1 MLLHLSISQ
10 FTLVDQLELEF
21 GPGTSTLTG
30 ETGAGKSI
38 TLDALGLAL
47 GGRGSAELV
56 RTGANRADICATF
69 DISEHPAAGPWLK
82 SQELDAG
89 QEVILRRT
97 IGADGRSRAYINGQP
112 VTLLQLRAL
121 GEQLI
126 DIHSQH
132 EHQSLLKKDTHRR
145 LLDEFAQAQELAA
158 ETRSRYKTWQDQ
170 YHRYRTLANSVEEA
184 EARRHLLQ
192 YQLKELE
199 QLDLSEGEVE
209 ALESEQRQLANAGEI
224 LSGSYQLAA
233 LLSGGEGDIAEQI
246 HRALQLLSAMPEQ
259 APALVE
265 VAQMLDSARIQVDE
279 AAGTLSRHIDRFEM
293 DPERLSEVEERLS
306 AIYQAA
312 RKHRVQPKELP
323 SLQQQLQEELD
334 DIGSADALER
344 LAAECEKLEQQF
356 RKTAGKL
363 SKLRA
368 KAATAL
374 AHAVNQQLGDL
385 AMPHAKVELALQ
397 TLDKPC
403 SHGLEEVEI
412 LISTNP
418 GQPPRALGK
427 IASGG
432 ELSRVSLAI
441 QVVTA
446 QTSRTPTLVFD
457 EVDVGIGG
465 ATGDVVGRLLRQLG
479 ETRNGRTGQVIC
491 VTHLAQV
498 AARAHRQYL
507 VEKHSDGERAFV
519 ALRELLNGERR
530 EEIARMLGGA
540 PSTQSLAHAEEMLSR
555 TH

>member
-56 RTGANRADICATF
+56 RTGANRADISATF
-69 DISEHPAAGPWLK
+69 DIVEHPSAASWLE

-132 EHQSLLKKDTHRR
+132 EHQSLLKKETHLR
-145 LLDEFAQAQELAA
+145 LLDEYAQAQELAA
-158 ETRSRYKTWQDQ
+158 ETRSRFKTWRDH
-170 YHRYRTLANSVEEA
+170 YRRYRTLADSAEEA
-184 EARRHLLQ
+184 EARRHLLE
-192 YQLKELE
+192 YQLKELD
-199 QLDLSEGEVE
+199 QLGLSEGEIE
-209 ALESEQRQLANAGEI
+209 SLESEQQQLANAGEI

-233 LLSGGEGDIAEQI
+233 FLSGGEGDIAEQL
-246 HRALQLLSAMPEQ
+246 HRALQLLSSMPGQ

-279 AAGTLSRHIDRFEM
+279 AAATLSRHIDRFEM
-293 DPERLSEVEERLS
+293 DPERLSEVEDRLS

-312 RKHRVQPKELP
+312 RKHRVQPQELP
-323 SLQQQLQEELD
+323 ALQQQLQAELD
-334 DIGSADALER
+334 DIGSPDALER
-344 LAAECEKLEQQF
+344 LATDCEQLEKQY
-356 RKTAGKL
+356 RKVAGKL
-363 SKLRA
+363 SNLRS
-368 KAATAL
+368 KAAESL
-374 AHAVNQQLGDL
+374 AEAVNCQLADL
-385 AMPHAKVELALQ
+385 AMPHARVELSLQ
-397 TLDKPC
+397 ELDTPN
-403 SHGLEEVEI
+403 SQGLEEAEI

-418 GQPPRALGK
+418 GQPPRPLGK

-479 ETRNGRTGQVIC
+479 ETRNGRSGQVIC

-507 VEKHSDGERAFV
+507 VEKHSDGESVFV
-519 ALRELLNGERR
+519 ALRELTNGERR
-530 EEIARMLGGA
+530 EEVARMLGGA
-540 PSTQSLAHAEEMLSR
+540 PTAQSLAHAEEMLER
-555 TH
+555 T

>member
-56 RTGANRADICATF
+56 RTGANRADISATF
-69 DISEHPAAGPWLK
+69 DIVEHPSAASWLE

-132 EHQSLLKKDTHRR
+132 EHQSLLKKETHLR
-145 LLDEFAQAQELAA
+145 LLDEYAQAQDLAA
-158 ETRSRYKTWQDQ
+158 ETRSRFKTWRDH
-170 YHRYRTLANSVEEA
+170 YRRYRTLADSAEEA
-184 EARRHLLQ
+184 EARRHLLE
-192 YQLKELE
+192 YQLKELD
-199 QLDLSEGEVE
+199 QLGLSEGEIE
-209 ALESEQRQLANAGEI
+209 SLESEQQQLANAGEI

-233 LLSGGEGDIAEQI
+233 FLSGGEGDIAEQL
-246 HRALQLLSAMPEQ
+246 HRALQLLSSMPGQ

-279 AAGTLSRHIDRFEM
+279 AAATLSRHIDRFEM
-293 DPERLSEVEERLS
+293 DPERLSEVEDRLS

-312 RKHRVQPKELP
+312 RKHRVQPQELP
-323 SLQQQLQEELD
+323 ALQQQLQAELD
-334 DIGSADALER
+334 DIGSPDALER
-344 LAAECEKLEQQF
+344 LAADCEQLEKQY
-356 RKTAGKL
+356 RKVAGKL
-363 SKLRA
+363 SKLRS
-368 KAATAL
+368 KAAASL
-374 AHAVNQQLGDL
+374 AEAVNGQLADL
-385 AMPHAKVELALQ
+385 AMPHARVELSLQ
-397 TLDKPC
+397 ELDTPN
-403 SHGLEEVEI
+403 SQGLEEAEI

-418 GQPPRALGK
+418 GQPPRPLGK

-479 ETRNGRTGQVIC
+479 ETRNGRSGQVIC

-507 VEKHSDGERAFV
+507 VEKHSDGESVFV
-519 ALRELLNGERR
+519 ALRELTNGERR
-530 EEIARMLGGA
+530 EEVARMLGGA
-540 PSTQSLAHAEEMLSR
+540 PTAQSLAHAEEMLER
-555 TH
+555 I

>member
-21 GPGTSTLTG
+21 GSGTSALTG

-47 GGRGSAELV
+47 GDRGNAELV
-56 RTGANRADICATF
+56 RAGAKRADIHATF
-69 DISEHPAAGPWLK
+69 DISDHPEAAAWLEEQEMDAGP
-82 SQELDAG
+82 EA
-89 QEVILRRT
+89 ILRRV

-145 LLDEFAQAQELAA
+145 LLDEFAHAQELAA
-158 ETRSRYKTWQDQ
+158 ETRIHFKTWRDQ
-170 YHRYRTLANSVEEA
+170 YRRYRSLADSAEETQ
-184 EARRHLLQ
+184 ARRDLLE
-192 YQLKELE
+192 YQLEELE
-199 QLDLSEGEVE
+199 QLDLQPGEIE
-209 ALESEQRQLANAGEI
+209 ELESEQRQLANAGQI

-233 LLSGGEGDIAEQI
+233 MLSGGEGDIAEHL
-246 HRALQLLSAMPEQ
+246 HRALQLLTAMPEQ
-259 APALVE
+259 SPALAE

-293 DPERLSEVEERLS
+293 DPERLAEVEERLS

-312 RKHRVQPKELP
+312 RKHRVQPHELAD
-323 SLQQQLQEELD
+323 LQQQLQSELD
-334 DIGSADALER
+334 DIGAPDTLDR
-344 LAAECEKLEQQF
+344 LAAECEKLEQTF
-356 RKTAGKL
+356 RATAGKL
-363 SKLRA
+363 SDLRTE
-368 KAATAL
+368 AAAEL
-374 AHAVNQQLGDL
+374 AEAVNAQLSDL
-385 AMPHAKVELALQ
+385 AMPHARVELALQ
-397 TLDKPC
+397 PQEKP
-403 SHGLEEVEI
+403 SASGLEEVEI

-418 GQPPRALGK
+418 GQPPRPLGK

-465 ATGDVVGRLLRQLG
+465 VTGDVVGRLLRQLG
-479 ETRNGRTGQVIC
+479 ERRNERAGQVIC

-498 AARAHRQYL
+498 AARAHKQYL
-507 VEKHSDGERAFV
+507 VEKHSDGEAAFV
-519 ALRELLNGERR
+519 SLRELKDSERR
-530 EEIARMLGGA
+530 EEIARMLGGETTA
-540 PSTQSLAHAEEMLSR
+540 QSLAHAGEMLERS
-555 TH
+555 

>member
-47 GGRGSAELV
+47 GDRGNAEMV
-56 RTGANRADICATF
+56 RAGAKRADIHATF
-69 DISEHPAAGPWLK
+69 DISSHEDARTWLEE
-82 SQELDAG
+82 QEMDAG
-89 QEVILRRT
+89 REVILRRT
-97 IGADGRSRAYINGQP
+97 ISADGRSRAYINGQP
-112 VTLLQLRAL
+112 VTLLQLRTL

-145 LLDEFAQAQELAA
+145 LLDEYAHAESAAA
-158 ETRSRYKTWQDQ
+158 EVRIHFKTWQDQ
-170 YHRYRTLANSVEEA
+170 YRRFRKQADNAEETQ
-184 EARRHLLQ
+184 ARRDLLE
-192 YQLKELE
+192 YQLEELE
-199 QLDLSEGEVE
+199 QLGLKPNELEE
-209 ALESEQRQLANAGEI
+209 LESEQRQLANAGEI

-233 LLSGGEGDIAEQI
+233 LLNGGEGDIAEQL
-246 HRALQLLSAMPEQ
+246 HRALQLVGAMPEQ
-259 APALVE
+259 SPALAE

-279 AAGTLSRHIDRFEM
+279 AASTLSRHIDGFEM
-293 DPERLSEVEERLS
+293 DPERLAEVEERLS
-306 AIYQAA
+306 AIYSIA
-312 RKHRVQPKELP
+312 RKHRVQPDQLPEL
-323 SLQQQLQEELD
+323 QLQWQQELEEIGAPDTLD
-334 DIGSADALER
+334 KLESECTQLEQAFRNSAAKLSALRATAASQLADAVNAQ
-344 LAAECEKLEQQF
+344 LA
-356 RKTAGKL
+356 
-363 SKLRA
+363 
-368 KAATAL
+368 
-374 AHAVNQQLGDL
+374 DL
-385 AMPHAKVELALQ
+385 AMPHARVELAL
-397 TLDKPC
+397 TALDKPAA
-403 SHGLEEVEI
+403 SGLEEVEI

-418 GQPPRALGK
+418 GQPARALGK

-465 ATGDVVGRLLRQLG
+465 ATGDVVGKLLRQLG
-479 ETRNGRTGQVIC
+479 ERGQVIC

-507 VEKHSDGERAFV
+507 VEKHSDGASAFV
-519 ALRELLNGERR
+519 ALRELKDAERSA
-530 EEIARMLGGA
+530 EVARMLGGEA
-540 PSTQSLAHAEEMLSR
+540 TAQSLAHAEEMLSR
-555 TH
+555 A

>member
-21 GPGTSTLTG
+21 GAGTSTLTG

-47 GGRGSAELV
+47 GDRGNAELV
-56 RTGANRADICATF
+56 RAGAKRADIHATF
-69 DISEHPAAGPWLK
+69 DISDHPQAAAWLEE
-82 SQELDAG
+82 QEMDAG
-89 QEVILRRT
+89 REVILRRV

-145 LLDEFAQAQELAA
+145 LLDEYAEAQEAAA
-158 ETRSRYKTWQDQ
+158 ETRIHYKTWRDQ
-170 YHRYRTLANSVEEA
+170 HRRYRALADSAEETQ
-184 EARRHLLQ
+184 ARRELLE
-192 YQLKELE
+192 YQLQELE
-199 QLDLSEGEVE
+199 QLNLQPGEVE
-209 ALESEQRQLANAGEI
+209 ELESEQRRLANAGEI

-233 LLSGGEGDIAEQI
+233 MLSGGEGDIAEQL
-246 HRALQLLSAMPEQ
+246 HRALQLVSAMPAQ
-259 APALVE
+259 SPALAE

-279 AAGTLSRHIDRFEM
+279 AAGTLSRHIDGFEM
-293 DPERLSEVEERLS
+293 DPERLAEVEERLS
-306 AIYQAA
+306 AVYQTA
-312 RKHRVQPKELP
+312 RKHRVQPDELAG
-323 SLQQQLQEELD
+323 LQQQLQTELD
-334 DIGSADALER
+334 EIGAPDALDR
-344 LAAECEKLEQQF
+344 LAAECEQLEQQF
-356 RKTAGKL
+356 RASAAKL
-363 SKLRA
+363 SAQRVD
-368 KAATAL
+368 AATRMA
-374 AHAVNQQLGDL
+374 AAVNAQLADL
-385 AMPHAKVELALQ
+385 AMPHARVELALQ
-397 TLDKPC
+397 PLEKPAA
-403 SHGLEEVEI
+403 SGLEEVEI
-412 LISTNP
+412 LIATNP
-418 GQPPRALGK
+418 GQPPRSLGK

-479 ETRNGRTGQVIC
+479 ESRNGRAGQVIC

-507 VEKHSDGERAFV
+507 VEKHSDGDAAFV
-519 ALRELLNGERR
+519 ALRELKGDERSG
-530 EEIARMLGGA
+530 EIARMLGGETTA
-540 PSTQSLAHAEEMLSR
+540 QSLAHAEEMLTRS
-555 TH
+555 

>member
-21 GPGTSTLTG
+21 GSGTSTLTG

-47 GGRGSAELV
+47 GDRGNAELV
-56 RTGANRADICATF
+56 RAGAKRADIHATF
-69 DISEHPAAGPWLK
+69 DISDHPEASTWLEE
-82 SQELDAG
+82 QELDTG
-89 QEVILRRT
+89 HEVILRRT
-97 IGADGRSRAYINGQP
+97 ISADGRSRAYINGQP

-145 LLDEFAQAQELAA
+145 LLDEFAGAGELAA
-158 ETRSRYKTWQDQ
+158 ETRIHFKTWQDQ
-170 YHRYRTLANSVEEA
+170 YRRYRSLADSAEET
-184 EARRHLLQ
+184 EARRQLLQ
-192 YQLKELE
+192 YQLEELD
-199 QLDLSEGEVE
+199 QLDLQAGEIAE
-209 ALESEQRQLANAGEI
+209 LESEQRQLANAGQI

-233 LLSGGEGDIAEQI
+233 MLTGGEGDISEHL
-246 HRALQLLSAMPEQ
+246 HRALQLLTAMPEQ
-259 APALVE
+259 SPELTE

-279 AAGTLSRHIDRFEM
+279 AAGTLTRHIDRFEM
-293 DPERLSEVEERLS
+293 DPERLAEVEERLS

-312 RKHRVQPKELP
+312 RKHRVQPPELP
-323 SLQQQLQEELD
+323 GLQEQLQAELD
-334 DIGSADALER
+334 EIGAPDALDR
-344 LAAECEKLEQQF
+344 LESECRELEQAY
-356 RKTAGKL
+356 RATAGKL
-363 SKLRA
+363 GKLRA
-368 KAATAL
+368 GAAEKL
-374 AHAVNQQLGDL
+374 AAAVNGQLADL
-385 AMPHAKVELALQ
+385 AMPHARVELALQ
-397 TLDKPC
+397 PQEKPAAT
-403 SHGLEEVEI
+403 GLEEVEI
-412 LISTNP
+412 LIATNP
-418 GQPPRALGK
+418 GQPARPLGK

-479 ETRNGRTGQVIC
+479 EGRNGRTGQVIC

-507 VEKHSDGERAFV
+507 VEKHSDGDAAFV
-519 ALRELLNGERR
+519 ALRELKDQERR
-530 EEIARMLGGA
+530 EEIARMLGGETTA
-540 PSTQSLAHAEEMLSR
+540 QSLAHAGEMLSR
-555 TH
+555 A

>member
-21 GPGTSTLTG
+21 GPGTSALTG

-47 GGRGSAELV
+47 GDRGSAELV
-56 RTGANRADICATF
+56 RTGSPRADISATF
-69 DISEHPAAGPWLK
+69 DISDHPSAASWLEG
-82 SQELDAG
+82 QELDAG

-112 VTLLQLRAL
+112 VTLLQLRTL

-145 LLDEFAQAQELAA
+145 LLDDYARAQELAA
-158 ETRSRYKTWQDQ
+158 ETRIRFKSWQDQ
-170 YHRYRTLANSVEEA
+170 YRRYRTLADSAEETQ
-184 EARRHLLQ
+184 ARRELLK
-192 YQLKELE
+192 YQLQELE
-199 QLDLSEGEVE
+199 QLGLQPGEIE
-209 ALESEQRQLANAGEI
+209 ELEREQRQLANAGQI
-224 LSGSYQLAA
+224 LNGSYQLAA
-233 LLSGGEGDIAEQI
+233 LLSGGEGDIAEQL

-259 APALVE
+259 SPALTE
-265 VAQMLDSARIQVDE
+265 VAQLLDSARIQVDE

-306 AIYQAA
+306 AIYQTA
-312 RKHRVQPKELP
+312 RKHRVQPDALPELE
-323 SLQQQLQEELD
+323 QQLQAELEE
-334 DIGSADALER
+334 IGAPDALDK
-344 LAAECEKLEQQF
+344 LAAECEQLEAEY
-356 RKTAGKL
+356 RRTAEKL
-363 SKLRA
+363 SKLRQR
-368 KAATAL
+368 AAADL
-374 AHAVNQQLGDL
+374 ANEVNRQLAAL
-385 AMPHAKVELALQ
+385 AMPHARVELTLQ
-397 TLDKPC
+397 PLEKAAA
-403 SHGLEEVEI
+403 SGLEDVEI
-412 LISTNP
+412 LIATNP
-418 GQPPRALGK
+418 GQPPRPLGK

-479 ETRNGRTGQVIC
+479 ETRGGRAGQVIC

-498 AARAHRQYL
+498 AARAHRHYQ
-507 VEKHSDGERAFV
+507 VEKHSDGQAAFV
-519 ALRELLNGERR
+519 SLRELKGEERR
-530 EEIARMLGGA
+530 EEIARMLGGETTA
-540 PSTQSLAHAEEMLSR
+540 QSLAHAEEMLSR
-555 TH
+555 N

>member
-56 RTGANRADICATF
+56 RTGANRADISATF
-69 DISEHPAAGPWLK
+69 DIAEHPSAASWLE

-132 EHQSLLKKDTHRR
+132 EHQSLLKRETHLR
-145 LLDEFAQAQELAA
+145 LLDEYAQAQELAA
-158 ETRSRYKTWQDQ
+158 ETRSRFKTWRDH
-170 YHRYRTLANSVEEA
+170 YRRYRTLADSAEEA
-184 EARRHLLQ
+184 EARRHLLE
-192 YQLKELE
+192 YQLKELD
-199 QLDLSEGEVE
+199 QLGLSEGEIE
-209 ALESEQRQLANAGEI
+209 SLESEQQQLANAGEI

-233 LLSGGEGDIAEQI
+233 FLSGGEGDIAEQL
-246 HRALQLLSAMPEQ
+246 HRALQLLSSMPGQ

-279 AAGTLSRHIDRFEM
+279 AAATLSRHIDRFEM
-293 DPERLSEVEERLS
+293 DPERLSEVEDRLS

-312 RKHRVQPKELP
+312 RKHRVQPQELP
-323 SLQQQLQEELD
+323 ALQQQLQAELD
-334 DIGSADALER
+334 DIGSPDALER
-344 LAAECEKLEQQF
+344 LAADCEELERQY
-356 RKTAGKL
+356 RKVAGKL
-363 SKLRA
+363 SKLRS
-368 KAATAL
+368 KAATSL
-374 AHAVNQQLGDL
+374 AEAVNDQLADL
-385 AMPHAKVELALQ
+385 AMPHARVELSLQ
-397 TLDKPC
+397 KLDTPN
-403 SHGLEEVEI
+403 SQGLEEAEI

-418 GQPPRALGK
+418 GQPPRPLGK

-479 ETRNGRTGQVIC
+479 ETRNGCSGQVIC

-507 VEKHSDGERAFV
+507 VEKHSDGESVFV
-519 ALRELLNGERR
+519 ALRELTNGERR
-530 EEIARMLGGA
+530 EEVARMLGGA
-540 PSTQSLAHAEEMLSR
+540 PTAQSLAHAEEMLGR
-555 TH
+555 I

>member
-56 RTGANRADICATF
+56 RTGANRADISATF
-69 DISEHPAAGPWLK
+69 DIAEHPSAASWLE

-132 EHQSLLKKDTHRR
+132 EHQSLLKKETHLR
-145 LLDEFAQAQELAA
+145 LLDEYAQAQELAA
-158 ETRSRYKTWQDQ
+158 ETRSRFKTWRDH
-170 YHRYRTLANSVEEA
+170 YRRYRTLADSAEEA
-184 EARRHLLQ
+184 EARRHLLE
-192 YQLKELE
+192 YQLKELD
-199 QLDLSEGEVE
+199 QLGLSEGEIE
-209 ALESEQRQLANAGEI
+209 SLESEQQQLANAGEI

-233 LLSGGEGDIAEQI
+233 FLSGGEGDIAEQL
-246 HRALQLLSAMPEQ
+246 HRALQLLSSMPGQ

-279 AAGTLSRHIDRFEM
+279 AAATLSRHIDRFEM
-293 DPERLSEVEERLS
+293 DPERLSEVEDRLS

-312 RKHRVQPKELP
+312 RKHRVQPRELP
-323 SLQQQLQEELD
+323 ALQQQLQAELD
-334 DIGSADALER
+334 DIGSPDALER
-344 LAAECEKLEQQF
+344 LAADCEQLEKQY
-356 RKTAGKL
+356 RKVAGKL
-363 SKLRA
+363 SKLRS
-368 KAATAL
+368 KAAASL
-374 AHAVNQQLGDL
+374 AEAVNGQLADL
-385 AMPHAKVELALQ
+385 AMPHARVELSLQ
-397 TLDKPC
+397 ELDTPN
-403 SHGLEEVEI
+403 SQGLEEAEI

-418 GQPPRALGK
+418 GQPPRPLGK

-479 ETRNGRTGQVIC
+479 ETRNGRSGQVIC

-507 VEKHSDGERAFV
+507 VEKHSDGESVFV
-519 ALRELLNGERR
+519 ALRELTNGERR
-530 EEIARMLGGA
+530 EEVARMLGGA
-540 PSTQSLAHAEEMLSR
+540 PTAQSLAHAEEMLER
-555 TH
+555 I

>member
-56 RTGANRADICATF
+56 RTGANRADISATF
-69 DISEHPAAGPWLK
+69 DIAEHPSAASWLE

-132 EHQSLLKKDTHRR
+132 EHQSLLKKETHLR
-145 LLDEFAQAQELAA
+145 LLDEYAQAQELAA
-158 ETRSRYKTWQDQ
+158 ETRSRFKTWRDH
-170 YHRYRTLANSVEEA
+170 YRRYRTLADSAEEA
-184 EARRHLLQ
+184 EARRHLLE
-192 YQLKELE
+192 YQLKELD
-199 QLDLSEGEVE
+199 QLGLSEGEIE
-209 ALESEQRQLANAGEI
+209 SLESEQQQLANAGEI

-233 LLSGGEGDIAEQI
+233 FLSGGEGDIAEQL
-246 HRALQLLSAMPEQ
+246 HRALQLLSSMPGQ

-279 AAGTLSRHIDRFEM
+279 AAATLSRHIDRFEM
-293 DPERLSEVEERLS
+293 DPERLSEVEDRLS

-312 RKHRVQPKELP
+312 RKHRVQPQELP
-323 SLQQQLQEELD
+323 ALQQQLQAELD
-334 DIGSADALER
+334 DIGSPDALER
-344 LAAECEKLEQQF
+344 LAADCEQLEKQY
-356 RKTAGKL
+356 RKVAGKL
-363 SKLRA
+363 SKLRS
-368 KAATAL
+368 KAAASL
-374 AHAVNQQLGDL
+374 AEAVNGQLADL
-385 AMPHAKVELALQ
+385 AMPHARVELSLQ
-397 TLDKPC
+397 ELDTPN
-403 SHGLEEVEI
+403 SQGLEEAEI

-418 GQPPRALGK
+418 GQPPRPLGK

-479 ETRNGRTGQVIC
+479 ETRNGRSGQVIC

-507 VEKHSDGERAFV
+507 VEKHSDGESVFV
-519 ALRELLNGERR
+519 ALRELTNGERR
-530 EEIARMLGGA
+530 EEVARMLGGA
-540 PSTQSLAHAEEMLSR
+540 PTAQSLAHAEEMLER
-555 TH
+555 I

>member
-56 RTGANRADICATF
+56 RTGANRADISATF
-69 DISEHPAAGPWLK
+69 DIAEHPSAASWLE

-132 EHQSLLKKDTHRR
+132 EHQSLLKKETHLR
-145 LLDEFAQAQELAA
+145 LLDEYAQAQELAA
-158 ETRSRYKTWQDQ
+158 ETRSRFKTWRDH
-170 YHRYRTLANSVEEA
+170 YRRYRTLADSAEEA
-184 EARRHLLQ
+184 EARRHLLE
-192 YQLKELE
+192 YQLKELD
-199 QLDLSEGEVE
+199 QLGLSEGEIE
-209 ALESEQRQLANAGEI
+209 SLESEQQQLANAGEI

-233 LLSGGEGDIAEQI
+233 FLSGGEGDIAEQL
-246 HRALQLLSAMPEQ
+246 HRALQLLSSMPGQ

-279 AAGTLSRHIDRFEM
+279 AAATLSRHIDRFEM
-293 DPERLSEVEERLS
+293 DPERLSEVEDRLS

-312 RKHRVQPKELP
+312 RKHRVQPQELP
-323 SLQQQLQEELD
+323 ALQQQLQAELD
-334 DIGSADALER
+334 DIGSPDALER
-344 LAAECEKLEQQF
+344 LAADCEQLEKQY
-356 RKTAGKL
+356 RKVAGKL
-363 SKLRA
+363 SRLRS
-368 KAATAL
+368 KAAASL
-374 AHAVNQQLGDL
+374 AGAVNGQLADL
-385 AMPHAKVELALQ
+385 AMPHARVELSLQ
-397 TLDKPC
+397 ELDTPN
-403 SHGLEEVEI
+403 SQGLEEAEI

-418 GQPPRALGK
+418 GQPPRPLGK

-479 ETRNGRTGQVIC
+479 ETRNGRSGQVIC

-507 VEKHSDGERAFV
+507 VEKHSDGESVFV
-519 ALRELLNGERR
+519 ALRELTNGERR
-530 EEIARMLGGA
+530 EEVARMLGGA
-540 PSTQSLAHAEEMLSR
+540 PTAQSLAHAEEMLER
-555 TH
+555 I

>member
-47 GGRGSAELV
+47 GDRGNAELV
-56 RTGANRADICATF
+56 RAGAKRADIHATF
-69 DISEHPAAGPWLK
+69 DISDHPEAATWLEE
-82 SQELDAG
+82 QEMDAG
-89 QEVILRRT
+89 REVILRRV

-145 LLDEFAQAQELAA
+145 LLDEYAQAQELAA
-158 ETRSRYKTWQDQ
+158 ETRIRFKSWRDQ
-170 YHRYRTLANSVEEA
+170 YRRYRALADSAEETQ
-184 EARRHLLQ
+184 ARRDLLE
-192 YQLKELE
+192 YQLEELE
-199 QLDLSEGEVE
+199 QLHLQAGEVE
-209 ALESEQRQLANAGEI
+209 ELESEQRTLANAGEI

-233 LLSGGEGDIAEQI
+233 MLSGGEGDITEQL

-259 APALVE
+259 SPVLAE

-279 AAGTLSRHIDRFEM
+279 AAGTLSRHIDGFEM
-293 DPERLSEVEERLS
+293 DPERLAEVEERLS
-306 AIYQAA
+306 AIYQTA
-312 RKHRVQPKELP
+312 RKHRVQPDELP
-323 SLQQQLQEELD
+323 QLQQQLQTELD
-334 DIGSADALER
+334 EIGAPDTLDR
-344 LAAECEKLEQQF
+344 LAAECETLQQQF
-356 RKTAGKL
+356 RSTAAKL
-363 SKLRA
+363 SELRA
-368 KAATAL
+368 DAALRL
-374 AHAVNQQLGDL
+374 AKAVNAQLADL
-385 AMPHAKVELALQ
+385 AMPHARVELALQ
-397 TLDKPC
+397 ALENPAA
-403 SHGLEEVEI
+403 SGLEEVEI

-418 GQPPRALGK
+418 GQPPRPLGK

-479 ETRNGRTGQVIC
+479 ETRNGRAGQVIC

-507 VEKHSDGERAFV
+507 VEKHSDGEAAFV
-519 ALRELLNGERR
+519 SLRELKNGDRR
-530 EEIARMLGGA
+530 EEVARMLGGETT
-540 PSTQSLAHAEEMLSR
+540 TQSLAHAEEMLSR
-555 TH
+555 A

>member
-56 RTGANRADICATF
+56 RTGANRADISATF
-69 DISEHPAAGPWLK
+69 DIAEHSSAASWLE

-132 EHQSLLKKDTHRR
+132 EHQSLLKKETHLR
-145 LLDEFAQAQELAA
+145 LLDEYAQAQDLAA
-158 ETRSRYKTWQDQ
+158 ETRSRFKTWRDH
-170 YHRYRTLANSVEEA
+170 YRRYRTLADSAEEA
-184 EARRHLLQ
+184 EARRHLLE
-192 YQLKELE
+192 YQLKELD
-199 QLDLSEGEVE
+199 QLGLSEGEIE
-209 ALESEQRQLANAGEI
+209 SLESEQQQLANAGEI

-233 LLSGGEGDIAEQI
+233 FLSGGEGDIAEQL
-246 HRALQLLSAMPEQ
+246 HRALQLLSSMPGQ

-279 AAGTLSRHIDRFEM
+279 AAATLSRHIDRFEM
-293 DPERLSEVEERLS
+293 DPERLSEVEDRLS

-312 RKHRVQPKELP
+312 RKHRVQPQELP
-323 SLQQQLQEELD
+323 ALQQQLQAELD
-334 DIGSADALER
+334 DIGSPDALER
-344 LAAECEKLEQQF
+344 LAADCEQLEKQY
-356 RKTAGKL
+356 RKVAGKL
-363 SKLRA
+363 SKLRS
-368 KAATAL
+368 KAAASL
-374 AHAVNQQLGDL
+374 AEAVNGQLADL
-385 AMPHAKVELALQ
+385 AMPHARVELSLQ
-397 TLDKPC
+397 ELDTPN
-403 SHGLEEVEI
+403 SQGLEEAEI

-418 GQPPRALGK
+418 GQPPRPLGK

-479 ETRNGRTGQVIC
+479 ETRNGRSGQVIC

-507 VEKHSDGERAFV
+507 VEKHSDGESVFV
-519 ALRELLNGERR
+519 ALRELTNGERR
-530 EEIARMLGGA
+530 EEVARMLGGA
-540 PSTQSLAHAEEMLSR
+540 PTAQSLAHAEEMLER
-555 TH
+555 I

>member
-56 RTGANRADICATF
+56 RTGANRADISATF
-69 DISEHPAAGPWLK
+69 DIAEHPSAASWLE

-132 EHQSLLKKDTHRR
+132 EHQSLLKKETHLR
-145 LLDEFAQAQELAA
+145 LLDEYAQAQDLAA
-158 ETRSRYKTWQDQ
+158 ETRSRFKTWRDH
-170 YHRYRTLANSVEEA
+170 YRRYRTLADSAEEA
-184 EARRHLLQ
+184 EARRHLLE
-192 YQLKELE
+192 YQLKELD
-199 QLDLSEGEVE
+199 QLGLSEGEIE
-209 ALESEQRQLANAGEI
+209 SLESEQQQLANAGEI

-233 LLSGGEGDIAEQI
+233 FLSGGEGDIAEQL
-246 HRALQLLSAMPEQ
+246 HRALQLLSSMPGQ

-279 AAGTLSRHIDRFEM
+279 AAATLSRHIDRFEM
-293 DPERLSEVEERLS
+293 DPERLSEVEDRLS

-312 RKHRVQPKELP
+312 RKHRVQPQELP
-323 SLQQQLQEELD
+323 ALQQQLQAEMD
-334 DIGSADALER
+334 DIGSPDALER
-344 LAAECEKLEQQF
+344 LAADCEQLEKQY
-356 RKTAGKL
+356 RKVAGKL
-363 SKLRA
+363 SKLRS
-368 KAATAL
+368 KAATSL
-374 AHAVNQQLGDL
+374 AEAVNGQLADL
-385 AMPHAKVELALQ
+385 AMPHARVELSLQ
-397 TLDKPC
+397 ELDTPN
-403 SHGLEEVEI
+403 SQGLEEAEI

-418 GQPPRALGK
+418 GQPPRPLGK

-479 ETRNGRTGQVIC
+479 ETRNGRSGQVIC

-507 VEKHSDGERAFV
+507 VEKHSDGESVFV
-519 ALRELLNGERR
+519 ALRELTNGERR
-530 EEIARMLGGA
+530 EEVARMLGGA
-540 PSTQSLAHAEEMLSR
+540 PTAQSLAHAEEMLER
-555 TH
+555 I

>member
-56 RTGANRADICATF
+56 RTGANRADISATF
-69 DISEHPAAGPWLK
+69 DIAEHPSAASWLE

-132 EHQSLLKKDTHRR
+132 EHQSLLKKETHLR
-145 LLDEFAQAQELAA
+145 LLDEYAQAQELAA
-158 ETRSRYKTWQDQ
+158 ETRSRFKTWRDH
-170 YHRYRTLANSVEEA
+170 YRRYRTLADSAEEA
-184 EARRHLLQ
+184 EARRHLLE
-192 YQLKELE
+192 YQLKELD
-199 QLDLSEGEVE
+199 QLGLSEGEIE
-209 ALESEQRQLANAGEI
+209 SLESEQQQLANAGEI

-233 LLSGGEGDIAEQI
+233 FLSGGEGDIAEQL
-246 HRALQLLSAMPEQ
+246 HRALQLLSSMPGQ

-279 AAGTLSRHIDRFEM
+279 AAATLSRHIDRFEM
-293 DPERLSEVEERLS
+293 DPERLSEVEDRLS

-312 RKHRVQPKELP
+312 RKHRVQPQELP
-323 SLQQQLQEELD
+323 ALQQQLQAELD
-334 DIGSADALER
+334 DIGSPDALER
-344 LAAECEKLEQQF
+344 LAADCEQLEKQY
-356 RKTAGKL
+356 RKVAGKL
-363 SKLRA
+363 SKLRS
-368 KAATAL
+368 KAATSL
-374 AHAVNQQLGDL
+374 AEAVNGQLADL
-385 AMPHAKVELALQ
+385 AMPHARVELSLQ
-397 TLDKPC
+397 ELDTPN
-403 SHGLEEVEI
+403 SQGLEEAEI

-418 GQPPRALGK
+418 GQPPRPLGK

-479 ETRNGRTGQVIC
+479 ETRNGRSGQVIC

-507 VEKHSDGERAFV
+507 VEKHSDGESVFV
-519 ALRELLNGERR
+519 ALRELTNGERR
-530 EEIARMLGGA
+530 EEVARMLGGA
-540 PSTQSLAHAEEMLSR
+540 PTAQSLAHAEEMLER
-555 TH
+555 I